1 MIKKMKSRF
10 SMFYK
15 YRFLLQNLIQR
26 DIKVK
31 YRRSTLGILWSVL
44 NPLMMMIV
52 LTLVFSYFFRF
63 DIENYPV
70 YILSGQLI
78 FNYFT
83 ESTSMAMESVIGY
96 APLIKKVYVPK
107 YIFPLEKSCFSFI
120 NMCFSLIALLIVMV
134 LTGAKFHATFFLAV
148 YPMLTLFVFSLGVG
162 LFLSSSAIFFRDIIH
177 LWSVFTTAL
186 MYASAVFYPVSILD
200 NTPMQFI
207 INLNPIYW
215 YIDAFRQVVLRGEF
229 FSPNHI
235 IICALCAVIAMIVGC
250 VTFKKG
256 QDSFIL
262 YI

>member
-1 MIKKMKSRF
+1 MLNKFSARF
-10 SMFYK
+10 KTFYR
-15 YRFLLQNLIQR
+15 YRFLLQNLINR

-31 YRRSTLGILWSVL
+31 YRRSTLGILWSIL
-44 NPLMMMIV
+44 NPLLMMCVM
-52 LTLVFSYFFRF
+52 TLVFSYFFRF

-83 ESTSMAMESVIGY
+83 ESTNMAMESVIGY

-120 NMCFSLIALLIVMV
+120 NRMFSMVALVMV
-134 LTGAKFHATFFLAV
+134 MFLTRAPFHATFFLSI
-148 YPMLTLFVFSLGVG
+148 YPMVTLFFFSLGVG

-186 MYASAVFYPVSILD
+186 SYASAVFYPVSMLD
-200 NTPMQFI
+200 GSIMGI
-207 INLNPIYW
+207 IIRFNPIFW
-215 YIDAFRQVVLRGEF
+215 YIDAFRQVVINGQMLT
-229 FSPNHI
+229 SMHI
-235 IICALCAVIAMIVGC
+235 IVCAGCAVIAMIAGAKV
-250 VTFKKG
+250 FKNG
-256 QDSFIL
+256 QDKFIL

>member
-1 MIKKMKSRF
+1 MINRLKGTF
-10 SMFYK
+10 AMFYK

-44 NPLMMMIV
+44 NPLLMMLVM
-52 LTLVFSYFFRF
+52 TLVFSHFFRF

-70 YILSGQLI
+70 YLLSGQLL
-78 FNYFT
+78 FTYFT

-134 LTGAKFHATFFLAV
+134 LTGAKFHPTFFLAI
-148 YPMLTLFVFSLGVG
+148 YPMITLFGFSLGCG

-177 LWSVFTTAL
+177 LWSVFTTVL
-186 MYASAVFYPVSILD
+186 MYASAIFYPTSIL
-200 NTPMQFI
+200 NGTIMQVL
-207 INLNPIYW
+207 INFNPLYW
-215 YIDAFRQVVLRGEF
+215 YIDAFRQCILRGEMLTAT
-229 FSPNHI
+229 HLI
-235 IICALCAVIAMIVGC
+235 VCAGCAVIAIIVGAQ
-250 VTFKKG
+250 VFKKG
-256 QDSFIL
+256 QDNFIL

>member
-1 MIKKMKSRF
+1 
-10 SMFYK
+10 MFYK

-44 NPLMMMIV
+44 NPLMMMCV

-63 DIENYPV
+63 EIENYPV
-70 YILSGQLI
+70 YILSGQLL
-78 FNYFT
+78 FTYFT
-83 ESTSMAMESVIGY
+83 DSTSMAMESVIGY

-107 YIFPLEKSCFSFI
+107 YIFPLEKSCFGFI
-120 NMCFSLIALLIVMV
+120 NMCFSLIALIIVMFI
-134 LTGAKFHATFFLAV
+134 TGAPFHPTFFLAI
-148 YPMLTLFVFSLGVG
+148 YPMITLFVFCLGVG

-207 INLNPIYW
+207 INLNPLYW
-215 YIDAFRQVVLRGEF
+215 YIDAFRQVVLDGQM
-229 FSPNHI
+229 FSFNHI
-235 IICALCAVIAMIVGC
+235 FICALCAVIAMIVGC
-250 VTFKKG
+250 YTFKKG